1 MNTNQEQT
9 KRTDDEEEMVVT
21 ESDVDDPA
29 KEDPHEEEDFQEPNF
44 IQMKIERRKQEEK
57 ENKSLIGTVATTME
71 SRHSNPKKKVLLWVV
86 GDYLYKKADFSEKG
100 NALHLE
106 CYGFSGQCKGRVHID
121 ADTSRV
127 LKFRQLHSCPRD
139 PDLKLQIQMENEMKN
154 LAGTT
159 NIPLKD
165 IYHQVCLKNPTIG
178 KKIERK
184 NMYNNLSRRRKLMM
198 KVGN

>member
-9 KRTDDEEEMVVT
+9 KSIEEEDMIIT
-21 ESDVDDPA
+21 ESDVDDPV
-29 KEDPHEEEDFQEPNF
+29 KEDPHEEKDPQEPDF

-57 ENKSLIGTVATTME
+57 ENKSLIGTVATTIE

-86 GDYLYKKADFSEKG
+86 GDYLYKKADLNKNG
-100 NALHLE
+100 NVLHLE

-121 ADTSRV
+121 ADTSKV
-127 LKFRQLHSCPRD
+127 LKFRQLHNCPRD

-165 IYHQVCLKNPTIG
+165 IYHQVCLKNPTVG

-184 NMYNNLSRRRKLMM
+184 NMYNNLARRRKLMM